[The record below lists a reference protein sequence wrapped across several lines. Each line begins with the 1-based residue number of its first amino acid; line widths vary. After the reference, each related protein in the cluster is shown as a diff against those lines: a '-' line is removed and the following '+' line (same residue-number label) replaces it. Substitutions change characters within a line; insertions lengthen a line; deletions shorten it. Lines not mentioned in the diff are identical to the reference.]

1 LPLLNRGEYVV
12 TEQFVRLF
20 VHASRAPKVQLGRGR
35 LSISIE
41 SRLLR
46 SRPQAAAGKVLA
58 GPPGEG
64 EEFTMAIATTNPA
77 TGEVVK
83 TFEPLT
89 GAQIEQKLQL
99 AVSAFR
105 SHRRTSFAE
114 RASKM
119 LRVAEQGKVA

>member
-1 LPLLNRGEYVV
+1 MPRTVD
-12 TEQFVRLF
+12 
-20 VHASRAPKVQLGRGR
+20 QLVLWAGHNAVFCK
-35 LSISIE
+35 
-41 SRLLR
+41 RLL
-46 SRPQAAAGKVLA
+46 AV
-58 GPPGEG
+58 GPESCGGALGEG
-64 EEFTMAIATTNPA
+64 EEITMAIATTNPA

-99 AVSAFR
+99 AASAFR
-105 SHRRTSFAE
+105 SHRQTSFAE